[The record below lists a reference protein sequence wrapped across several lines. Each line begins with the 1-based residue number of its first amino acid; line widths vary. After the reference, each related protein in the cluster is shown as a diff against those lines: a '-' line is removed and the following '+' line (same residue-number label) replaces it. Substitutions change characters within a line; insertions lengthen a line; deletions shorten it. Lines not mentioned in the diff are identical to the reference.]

1 MSFNEVV
8 IRGGLGNQ
16 LFCLFHAYKILLNNE
31 NVSLNL
37 ASYDLSNRND
47 RKFILDNLY
56 PPLKKE
62 FRISNGINSY
72 FLFLYALCIEKFL
85 MRNSIKRLPGDKTF
99 CIKYWLDHFIHS
111 GYFQKVTNSELDI
124 RALKMLKTNL
134 YPYIKSEKNNCL
146 AIHIRRGDYL
156 NKRHSSH
163 GLIKEKDI
171 LNEARKLLNQKKYSG
186 ITIFTDS
193 PDKVNI
199 DIFKNLHNKISLDK
213 GGKDFQV
220 FKRMCNHSGLIAS
233 NSSFSLW
240 AGILGSIKDFSIP
253 NFWMRN
259 IKSNLLG
266 FDYLQRYECK
276 I

>member
-1 MSFNEVV
+1 MSFNDVV

-16 LFCLFHAYKILLNNE
+16 LFCLFHAYKILLNEE

-37 ASYDLSNRND
+37 ASYHLSKRND
-47 RKFILDNLY
+47 RNFILENLY
-56 PPLKKE
+56 PSLKRE
-62 FRISNGINSY
+62 FKIRNGINAF
-72 FLFLYALCIEKFL
+72 FLFIYALFAEKIL
-85 MRNSIKRLPGDKTF
+85 MSNSIERLPGDKTI
-99 CIKYWLDHFIHS
+99 CVKYWTNHFLHS

-124 RALKMLKTNL
+124 KALKLLQKNL
-134 YPYIKSEKNNCL
+134 YPYIKSKKNNCL

-156 NKRHSSH
+156 KKRHSNH

-171 LNEARKLLNQKKYSG
+171 YKEARKLLSKKKYSG
-186 ITIFTDS
+186 ITIYSDS
-193 PDKVNI
+193 PDKINV
-199 DIFKNLHNKISLDK
+199 DIFRNLHKKIILDE
-213 GGKDFQV
+213 GGNDFEV

-253 NFWMRN
+253 NFWMKN
-259 IKSNLLG
+259 VKSNVIG
-266 FDYLQRYECK
+266 FDYLHRYECK

>member
-16 LFCLFHAYKILLNNE
+16 LFCLFHAYKILLNEE

-37 ASYDLSNRND
+37 VSYNLSKRND
-47 RKFILDNLY
+47 RKFVLENLY
-56 PPLKKE
+56 PPLSRE

-72 FLFLYALCIEKFL
+72 FLLFYALFIEKFL
-85 MRNSIKRLPGDKTF
+85 MRNFTNRLPGDKTF
-99 CIKYWLDHFIHS
+99 CAKYWSSHFIHS
-111 GYFQKVTNSELDI
+111 GYFQKITNSELDI
-124 RALKMLKTNL
+124 RALKLLQRNL

-163 GLIKEKDI
+163 GLIQEKDI
-171 LNEARKLLNQKKYSG
+171 YDEARKLLKQKQYSG
-186 ITIFTDS
+186 ITIYTDS

-199 DIFKNLHNKISLDK
+199 GIFNNLHNNIFLDK
-213 GGKDFQV
+213 GGNDFEV
-220 FKRMCNHSGLIAS
+220 FKRMCNHSALIAS

-253 NFWMRN
+253 NFWMKN
-259 IKSNLLG
+259 VESNLIG
-266 FDYLQRYECK
+266 FDYLQRYKCK
-276 I
+276 L